1 MDKNSLDSFE
11 KIMNYCGYRKCNK
24 DSQTEN
30 NSCNTKD
37 AYENNVS
44 GNNNKTK
51 ITIDPTAGA
60 STNNCRDANLDLLF
74 GFQDADPMFL
84 VVICEIVSNI
94 ISGKIPVNVAG
105 AFGNWLQLIAQVMT
119 LFTAQQ
125 QYQQSG
131 PGRYYNPVYRNVTNP
146 FCINNTQ
153 SDDGEPVERRKAD
166 FYDSKGREIKSN
178 YSKYEYKRKKSRKT
192 RKNKSKRNNKSD
204 IRELKEMINN
214 MQIDIQNLK
223 KEILNLKNNE

>member
-11 KIMNYCGYRKCNK
+11 KIMNHCGYRKCNK
-24 DSQTEN
+24 DNQTEN
-30 NSCNTKD
+30 NSCNTGDVDK
-37 AYENNVS
+37 NNVS
-44 GNNNKTK
+44 GNNNKKK
-51 ITIDPTAGA
+51 IKIDPTAGA
-60 STNNCRDANLDLLF
+60 STNNCRNANLDLLF

-119 LFTAQQ
+119 LFNAQQ

-146 FCINNTQ
+146 FCINDTQ
-153 SDDGEPVERRKAD
+153 SDGGEPVERREVD
-166 FYDSKGREIKSN
+166 FYDSNGKKIKSN
-178 YSKYEYKRKKSRKT
+178 SAKSKYKRKKSRK
-192 RKNKSKRNNKSD
+192 NKSKRNNNKSD
-204 IRELKEMINN
+204 IRELKKMINN